1 MNEHQGKT
9 RPIVW
14 NFLQVG
20 VLRFVDE
27 TQADGVVRVHLSVQ
41 WAPWAIEAYGEEA
54 LTNTVGS
61 ALATEYNCKVIRGE
75 DGN

>member
-1 MNEHQGKT
+1 MTNKPKT

-20 VLRFVDE
+20 VLRFLDE
-27 TQADGVVRVHLSVQ
+27 KQVNGVVQVNISVQ
-41 WAPWAIEAYGEEA
+41 WAPWAVEAYGEEV

-61 ALATEYNCKVIRGE
+61 SLAKEYNCKVIRGE